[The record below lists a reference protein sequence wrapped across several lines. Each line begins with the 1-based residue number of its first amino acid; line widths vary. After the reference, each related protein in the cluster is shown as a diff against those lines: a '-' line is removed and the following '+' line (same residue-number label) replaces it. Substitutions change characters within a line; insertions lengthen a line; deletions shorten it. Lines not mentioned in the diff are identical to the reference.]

1 MTTPTSAESEP
12 TTVTSTVDGAPGYR
26 PGKTLSL
33 RAEAAR
39 QLTRRRTQFA
49 LGFLVLLPLL
59 LMVAFLVGGSP
70 SDDDSATRGISLVD
84 VATASA
90 ANFTLF
96 TLFASST
103 FLLVVVVALFCGDTV
118 ASEASWG
125 SLRYLLA
132 APVPRGRLLRQK
144 LLVAL
149 GYSAFALVLLP
160 TVAMIAGTVAF
171 GWAPLETPLGE
182 EIAPWAA
189 VGRIALAVGYIGV
202 SLLMVGTLAFLL
214 SVVTDAPLGAVGGA
228 VMLYITSNILD
239 SVEALGELRVVL
251 PTRYNLAWLGS
262 LSSPVQTDEMVKG
275 GISVLLYSTLFLAL
289 AWRKF
294 SRKDIVS

>member
-1 MTTPTSAESEP
+1 
-12 TTVTSTVDGAPGYR
+12 VDGAPGYR
-26 PGKTLSL
+26 PSATLSL

-49 LGFLVLLPLL
+49 LGFLVVLPLL
-59 LMVAFLVGGSP
+59 LMVAFLVGGP
-70 SDDDSATRGISLVD
+70 PDDESDNRGISLVD

-160 TVAMIAGTVAF
+160 TVAMIAGTFAF
-171 GWAPLETPLGE
+171 GWGPLETPLGE

-202 SLLMVGTLAFLL
+202 SLLMVGSLAFLL
-214 SVVTDAPLGAVGGA
+214 SVLTDAPLGAVGGA

-251 PTRYNLAWLGS
+251 PTRYNLAWLGAI
-262 LSSPVQTDEMVKG
+262 SSPVQTDEMVKG
-275 GISVLLYSTLFLAL
+275 GISVLLYGTLFLAL
-289 AWRKF
+289 AWRRF

>member
-1 MTTPTSAESEP
+1 MSERSERGVPVSA
-12 TTVTSTVDGAPGYR
+12 APGYK
-26 PGKTLSL
+26 PAATLSL

-49 LGFLVLLPLL
+49 LGFLVVLPLIL
-59 LMVAFLVGGSP
+59 LAAFLIGGSP
-70 SDDDSATRGISLVD
+70 SDEDSATRGVSLVD

-132 APVPRGRLLRQK
+132 APVPRARLLRQK

-149 GYSAFALVLLP
+149 GYSGFALVLLP
-160 TVAMIAGTVAF
+160 AVALISGAAAF
-171 GWAPLETPLGE
+171 GWDPLSTPIGE
-182 EIAPWAA
+182 QIPPWPA

-202 SLLMVGTLAFLL
+202 SLLMVASLAFLL
-214 SVVTDAPLGAVGGA
+214 SVTTDAPLGAVGGA

-239 SVEALGELRVVL
+239 TVEALGDLRAVL
-251 PTRYNLAWLGS
+251 PTRYNLAWLGA
-262 LSSPVQTDEMVKG
+262 LSSPVQTDDMVKG
-275 GISVLLYSTLFLAL
+275 CISALLYSTLFLAL

-294 SRKDIVS
+294 TRKDIVS

>member
-1 MTTPTSAESEP
+1 MTTPTNAEP
-12 TTVTSTVDGAPGYR
+12 QTRDGHATVDGAPGYR
-26 PGKTLSL
+26 PGATLSL

-70 SDDDSATRGISLVD
+70 SDDDSATAGISLVD

-160 TVAMIAGTVAF
+160 TVAMIAGTLAF
-171 GWAPLETPLGE
+171 GWGPLETPLGE

-202 SLLMVGTLAFLL
+202 SLLMVGSLAFLL

-251 PTRYNLAWLGS
+251 PTRYNLAWLGA